1 MALSISCIFRPYTG
15 KVCQPENG
23 NPGGLSL
30 LISDPPRIFAVEM
43 NKAGE
48 QQVIIFQLQGC
59 HNEEEFTE
67 ALNMVMIM

>member
-1 MALSISCIFRPYTG
+1 M
-15 KVCQPENG
+15 
-23 NPGGLSL
+23 

-59 HNEEEFTE
+59 HSEEEFTE
-67 ALNMVMIM
+67 ALNMVMMMRAVAVVE